1 MVELMVSYFYDLTY
15 SCGDTTDN
23 ANNPND
29 STAVA
34 SDKHIITH
42 AKMFAL
48 AVKYQANDLRHFA
61 MCSFRH
67 AAQKAWDSDAFLEAI
82 DIVFTSTP
90 EDVSDLRDVVLD
102 TIYDHFQGIM
112 DKPEIEEVVCNHPK
126 LTYGLM
132 KRKTNYSQYQPLT
145 TKSACTVCHES
156 KLDSDFAS
164 GLPKICMR
172 CNIGPHGWYESSWE

>member
-48 AVKYQANDLRHFA
+48 AVKYQAKELRHFA
-61 MCSFRH
+61 KCSFRY
-67 AAQKAWDSDAFLEAI
+67 ATQTAWDSDAFPEAVE
-82 DIVFTSTP
+82 IVLNSTP
-90 EDVSDLRDVVLD
+90 EDVTDLRHIVFDLLNDNLAV
-102 TIYDHFQGIM
+102 FM
-112 DKPEIEEVVCNHPK
+112 NKPEINELVHNHPDLAYEVLMRQTDSSHQIAEIFESECVVCHQ
-126 LTYGLM
+126 TREHM
-132 KRKTNYSQYQPLT
+132 
-145 TKSACTVCHES
+145 
-156 KLDSDFAS
+156 AS
-164 GLPKICMR
+164 SPGLPKMCMQ
-172 CNIGPHGWYESSWE
+172 CNSGNPDTMW